1 MESTCAPW
9 ASAAQPKSQT
19 GPAAAP
25 TVTNAPWARAQ
36 TRRLE
41 VTISAEPQ
49 WPPAWSAPDGDAG
62 QAWSA
67 ATKRILSVDMLEA
80 FLLSS
85 TMKDFMGFILFLNEA
100 AKGRPAIAEDDEVGA
115 GVGCIICLVMRG
127 RNFRNRLHRFLSAL
141 LTHCRCLQQY
151 ASSCSYWRS
160 WNALLT
166 KRRPP
171 STALGM
177 ATRLSGHGWPR

>member
-1 MESTCAPW
+1 MESTRAPW

-25 TVTNAPWARAQ
+25 TVTKAPWARGQ

-49 WPPAWSAPDGDAG
+49 WPPAWSGPDGAAG
-62 QAWSA
+62 QAWGP
-67 ATKRILSVDMLEA
+67 ATKRILSVDMLET

-100 AKGRPAIAEDDEVGA
+100 AKGRPAIAEDDEVG
-115 GVGCIICLVMRG
+115 VDLVWIICLVMRG
-127 RNFRNRLHRFLSAL
+127 CNFITDCAPLSVP
-141 LTHCRCLQQY
+141 C
-151 ASSCSYWRS
+151 
-160 WNALLT
+160 
-166 KRRPP
+166 
-171 STALGM
+171 
-177 ATRLSGHGWPR
+177 